1 MKFIIIGLGNF
12 GSNLGLRLCD
22 DGHEVIGIDV
32 HENIVEELKDKL
44 TNTVCMNSTDEVS
57 LRSQPILEVDAVIVA
72 IGEDWGA
79 SVQTAALL
87 KELNVKR
94 VIGRSLSALHTK
106 VLRGLDIHEIVNPEE
121 EAANSIANRIV
132 STKIHNSFNLNENHS
147 VCEIDIPNDL
157 VQQTVAAVDLKKN
170 FDLTLVAIK
179 HENEQSNIISKLRKQ
194 WAIREEN
201 ISEYRFMAG
210 DRIVVIGDMKNVE
223 RLVGR

>member
-22 DGHEVIGIDV
+22 DGHEVIGIDTN
-32 HENIVEELKDKL
+32 ENIVDELKDKL
-44 TNTVCMNSTDEVS
+44 TNTVCMSSTDEVS

-94 VIGRSLSALHTK
+94 VVGRSLSPLHTK
-106 VLRGLDIHEIVNPEE
+106 VLRGLDITEIVNPEE

-132 STKIHNSFNLNENHS
+132 SQKIHNSFALNEENFI
-147 VCEIDIPNDL
+147 CEVDIPSDL
-157 VQQTVAAVDLKKN
+157 EEQTVEAVDLKKN
-170 FDLTLVAIK
+170 FDIQIVAIK
-179 HENEQSNIISKLRKQ
+179 HENEQSGIISKIRKR
-194 WAIREEN
+194 WIIRKEN
-201 ISEYRFMAG
+201 LADYRFSKG
-210 DRIVVIGDMKNVE
+210 DRMVVMGDMKDIE
-223 RLVGR
+223 KLVGR